1 MVAMRRH
8 YCDPSQKWVEGK
20 ERARERE
27 SEKDR
32 GRARERENTKFLLVD
47 LSTVNSLFILRFFIK
62 NMKPLFCLKVV
73 LGLSEFV
80 DLR

>member
-27 SEKDR
+27 RARKTEGERER
-32 GRARERENTKFLLVD
+32 GRIQNLLVD
-47 LSTVNSLFILRFFIK
+47 LSAVNSLFILRFFIK
-62 NMKPLFCLKVV
+62 NRKPLFCLKLV